1 MAADKS
7 LIQGA
12 AALAQ
17 ADSAMGSALTKGAA
31 AGTAPVVKQL
41 FLNIEKENKL
51 ENEMVKRAEDIN
63 MKIMTNP
70 NLAGEYHD
78 DIKNAATTTRTEIL
92 DIAKDKSLSR
102 SERNRLI
109 TEKVD
114 GFNSLTSKYLV
125 GQKVEADFVKGI
137 EKGNYSKEDPELNE
151 NANEISKYF
160 AGEEGKTVERNETGY
175 VFKNFKDGEDLVVNY
190 NQLDNY
196 IPKVKDESSLK
207 SLNTDLNAE
216 ARKFEIEDAGAV
228 SQRLVQ
234 NFGEDQQRNLAANKY
249 GINVKGMPPE
259 EVEKQLTTAIQEDFK
274 GRVAE
279 KVDTV
284 KDAERKRQAQI
295 SQFKKLFSDI
305 DRITFGASAGEK
317 ALGLEGNIA
326 KLNNLP
332 SNYSIFEET
341 VTDRDTGVVSPTGR
355 YTIRN
360 NSGGADIMVTKNIK
374 LQDLKNKLKG
384 SYRQKSIDLGDDF
397 GFFGNN
403 LP

>member
-17 ADSAMGSALTKGAA
+17 ADSAMGSALAKGAA

-92 DIAKDKSLSR
+92 GIAKDKSLSR

-175 VFKNFKDGEDLVVNY
+175 VFKNFKGGEDLVVNY

-196 IPKVKDESSLK
+196 IPKVKDENSLK
-207 SLNTDLNAE
+207 ALNTDLNAE

-228 SQRLVQ
+228 SQRLIQ
-234 NFGEDQQRNLAANKY
+234 NYGEDQQRNLAANKY
-249 GINVKGMPPE
+249 GINVKGMPANM
-259 EVEKQLTTAIQEDFK
+259 VTEKLVTAIQEDFK

-295 SQFKKLFSDI
+295 SQFKNLFSQI
-305 DRITFGASAGEK
+305 DKINVTKSGGRDGSEFKVS
-317 ALGLEGNIA
+317 
-326 KLNNLP
+326 NLP
-332 SNYSIFEET
+332 SNYSTFPQEFEDTDGKVKRTGNIDIIDNSTGISIT
-341 VTDRDTGVVSPTGR
+341 VTPTMD
-355 YTIRN
+355 
-360 NSGGADIMVTKNIK
+360 AKDIA
-374 LQDLKNKLKG
+374 NKLKG
-384 SYRQKSIDLGDDF
+384 VYRQRSFQLGDDF
-397 GFFGNN
+397 GFFGSN

>member
-17 ADSAMGSALTKGAA
+17 ADSAMGSAFAKGAA
-31 AGTAPVVKQL
+31 AGSAPVVKQL

-51 ENEMVKRAEDIN
+51 ENEMVSRAEDIN

-70 NLAGEYHD
+70 NLAGEYHN

-92 DIAKDKSLSR
+92 GIAKDKSLSR

-137 EKGNYSKEDPELNE
+137 EKGNYSQEDPELNE

-160 AGEEGKTVERNETGY
+160 AGEEGKTIERNETGY

-196 IPKVKDESSLK
+196 IPKVKDEASLK
-207 SLNTDLNAE
+207 TLNTDLNSE
-216 ARKFEIEDAGAV
+216 ARKFEIKDAGAV
-228 SQRLVQ
+228 SERLVQ
-234 NFGEDQQRNLAANKY
+234 NYGEDQQRNLAANKY
-249 GINVKGMPPE
+249 GINVKGMPANM
-259 EVEKQLTTAIQEDFK
+259 VTEKLVTAIQEDFK

-284 KDAERKRQAQI
+284 KDAEKKRQAQI
-295 SQFKKLFSDI
+295 FQFKNLFSDI
-305 DRITFGASAGEK
+305 DKITFGASAGGR

-326 KLNNLP
+326 KLDNLP
-332 SNYSIFEET
+332 SNYSVFEET
-341 VTDRDTGVVSPTGR
+341 STDRDTGEETSTGR

-360 NSGGADIMVTKNIK
+360 NSGGADIVVTKNIK

-384 SYRQKSIDLGDDF
+384 SYRQQSINLGDDF
-397 GFFGNN
+397 GFFSSN

>member
-17 ADSAMGSALTKGAA
+17 ADSAMGSALAKGAA

-92 DIAKDKSLSR
+92 GIAKDKSLSR

-175 VFKNFKDGEDLVVNY
+175 VFKNFKGGEDLVVNY

-196 IPKVKDESSLK
+196 IPKVKDEVSLK
-207 SLNTDLNAE
+207 TLNTDLNAE
-216 ARKFEIEDAGAV
+216 ARKFEIEDAGVV
-228 SQRLVQ
+228 SQRLIQ

-249 GINVKGMPPE
+249 GINVKGMPANM
-259 EVEKQLTTAIQEDFK
+259 VTEKLVTAIQEDFK

-279 KVDTV
+279 KVD
-284 KDAERKRQAQI
+284 
-295 SQFKKLFSDI
+295 
-305 DRITFGASAGEK
+305 
-317 ALGLEGNIA
+317 ALGVSQLNRADDIAGVTRTLNAINKIKPTYFGN
-326 KLNNLP
+326 KLRINNLP
-332 SNYSIFEET
+332 
-341 VTDRDTGVVSPTGR
+341 TGFRLEYVDYEDGTSKPVIARGTQKFQIDGKPNAEQLREILRGFYVDKIER
-355 YTIRN
+355 Y
-360 NSGGADIMVTKNIK
+360 NIDVPQYTPPK
-374 LQDLKNKLKG
+374 PPIINQ
-384 SYRQKSIDLGDDF
+384 
-397 GFFGNN
+397 
-403 LP
+403 

>member
-17 ADSAMGSALTKGAA
+17 ADSAMGSALAKGAA

-78 DIKNAATTTRTEIL
+78 DIKNSATTTRTEIL

-160 AGEEGKTVERNETGY
+160 AGEEGKEVDRTPTGY
-175 VFKNFKDGEDLVVNY
+175 VFKNFKGGEDLVVNY

-196 IPKVKDESSLK
+196 IPKVKDENSLK

-249 GINVKGMPPE
+249 GINVKGMPANM
-259 EVEKQLTTAIQEDFK
+259 VTEKLVTAIQEDFK

-295 SQFKKLFSDI
+295 LQFKNLFSQI
-305 DRITFGASAGEK
+305 DKINVTKSGGRDSSEFKVS
-317 ALGLEGNIA
+317 
-326 KLNNLP
+326 NLP
-332 SNYSIFEET
+332 SNYSTFPQEFEDTDGKVKRTGNIDIIDNSTGISIT
-341 VTDRDTGVVSPTGR
+341 VTPKMSAT
-355 YTIRN
+355 
-360 NSGGADIMVTKNIK
+360 DIA
-374 LQDLKNKLKG
+374 NKLKG
-384 SYRQKSIDLGDDF
+384 VYRQRSFQLGDDF
-397 GFFGNN
+397 GFFGSN

>member
-17 ADSAMGSALTKGAA
+17 ADSAMGSALAKGAA

-78 DIKNAATTTRTEIL
+78 DIKNSATTTRTEIL

-160 AGEEGKTVERNETGY
+160 AGEEGKEVDRTPTGY
-175 VFKNFKDGEDLVVNY
+175 VFKNFKGGEDLVVNY

-196 IPKVKDESSLK
+196 IPKVKDENSLK

-249 GINVKGMPPE
+249 GINVKGMPANM
-259 EVEKQLTTAIQEDFK
+259 VTEKLATAIQEDFK

-279 KVDTV
+279 EVD
-284 KDAERKRQAQI
+284 
-295 SQFKKLFSDI
+295 
-305 DRITFGASAGEK
+305 
-317 ALGLEGNIA
+317 ALGVNQLNRADDIAGVTKTLNAINKIQPQYTGDRFKINNLPTGFRLEYIDYEDGSSKPVIARGTQKYQLEGNENPEQLREILRGFYVD
-326 KLNNLP
+326 K
-332 SNYSIFEET
+332 IE
-341 VTDRDTGVVSPTGR
+341 R
-355 YTIRN
+355 Y
-360 NSGGADIMVTKNIK
+360 NIDVPQYTPPK
-374 LQDLKNKLKG
+374 PPIINQ
-384 SYRQKSIDLGDDF
+384 
-397 GFFGNN
+397 
-403 LP
+403 

>member
-17 ADSAMGSALTKGAA
+17 ADSAMGSAFAKGAA
-31 AGTAPVVKQL
+31 AGSAPVVKQL

-51 ENEMVKRAEDIN
+51 ENEMVSRAEDIN

-70 NLAGEYHD
+70 NLAGEYHN

-92 DIAKDKSLSR
+92 GIAKDKSLSR

-137 EKGNYSKEDPELNE
+137 EKGNYSQEDPELNE

-160 AGEEGKTVERNETGY
+160 AGEEGKTIERNETGY
-175 VFKNFKDGEDLVVNY
+175 VFKNFKDGKDLVVNY

-196 IPKVKDESSLK
+196 IPKVKDEASLK
-207 SLNTDLNAE
+207 TLNTDLNSE
-216 ARKFEIEDAGAV
+216 ARKFEIKDAGAV
-228 SQRLVQ
+228 SERLVQ
-234 NFGEDQQRNLAANKY
+234 NYGEDQQRNLAANKY
-249 GINVKGMPPE
+249 GINVKGMPANM
-259 EVEKQLTTAIQEDFK
+259 VTEKLVTAIQEDFK

-279 KVDTV
+279 KVDVLGVNQSNRADDIAGVTRTLNEIN
-284 KDAERKRQAQI
+284 KIRPQYTGAK
-295 SQFKKLFSDI
+295 FKI
-305 DRITFGASAGEK
+305 DNLPTGFRLEYVDYEDGSSKPIIARGTQK
-317 ALGLEGNIA
+317 YQLEGSEKPEQLREILRGFYVDKIERYNIDV
-326 KLNNLP
+326 P
-332 SNYSIFEET
+332 Q
-341 VTDRDTGVVSPTGR
+341 
-355 YTIRN
+355 YTPPKPPIIN
-360 NSGGADIMVTKNIK
+360 
-374 LQDLKNKLKG
+374 
-384 SYRQKSIDLGDDF
+384 
-397 GFFGNN
+397 
-403 LP
+403 